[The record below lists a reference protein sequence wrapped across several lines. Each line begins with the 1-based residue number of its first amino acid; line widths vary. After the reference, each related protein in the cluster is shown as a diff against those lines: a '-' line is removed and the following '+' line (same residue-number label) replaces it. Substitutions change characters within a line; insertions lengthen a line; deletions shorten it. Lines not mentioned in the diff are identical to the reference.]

1 MMNDIEFLLL
11 GVGIVLFIKVLI
23 AVLTVITEKEKNT

>member
-1 MMNDIEFLLL
+1 MSDIQWFLT
-11 GVGIVLFIKVLI
+11 GIGITLFIKVLI